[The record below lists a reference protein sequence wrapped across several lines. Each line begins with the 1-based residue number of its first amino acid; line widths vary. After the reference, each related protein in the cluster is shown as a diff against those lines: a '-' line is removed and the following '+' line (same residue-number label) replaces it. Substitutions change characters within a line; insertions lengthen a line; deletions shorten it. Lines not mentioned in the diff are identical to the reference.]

1 MSWLFDRWFD
11 EDSDLLDSFKS
22 EVRNKIEFINSF
34 DDIVFLEY
42 SQIYKSEVYTKSRI
56 RLTSTTLKG

>member
-34 DDIVFLEY
+34 DDI
-42 SQIYKSEVYTKSRI
+42 SSIH
-56 RLTSTTLKG
+56 